1 MIKHKNLMKTKM
13 MIAAGM
19 VFLFG
24 SICYT
29 ANAQQAGMPEIKV
42 LPGADSR
49 TLKLLVVGAGENV
62 EVRFFGQEGEI
73 ATDLIKEKEGVGS
86 FVKKY
91 DVRKLTLSEY
101 WMEIN
106 TAGLSTTYRIV
117 APAKNKKLVPM
128 LAKTSYTYPVIA
140 ANAL

>member
-1 MIKHKNLMKTKM
+1 

-24 SICYT
+24 SICST
-29 ANAQQAGMPEIKV
+29 ANAQQVGMPEVKV
-42 LPGADSR
+42 LPGADGR
-49 TLKLLVVGAGENV
+49 TLKLLVVGSHESV
-62 EVRFFGQEGEI
+62 EVRFFGPEGEI
-73 ATDLIKEKEGVGS
+73 TTDIIKEKDGLDS

-91 DVRKLTLSEY
+91 DVRKLTIPEY

-117 APAKNKKLVPM
+117 APAKNKRLVPL

-140 ANAL
+140 ANGL